1 MSLPQGRRST
11 VPYLRPSQA
20 QVKLWA
26 RLEGAKVRHGEGLFL
41 AEGFKVTAELIASG
55 WETRAV
61 LVLEEKKARWEKFLA
76 SLTPDL
82 DVYLLTASQWAKLTQ
97 DGEPEGIMGLAAVPD
112 CLANPR
118 YAAAGGAGKG
128 RPAADRRVGSDA
140 GVREEEAGGGHIV
153 RDVAAHAED
162 YLVLLHRIGN
172 PGNLGTILRTAHW
185 FGIGAVLLSAGSV
198 DLTHPKAV
206 RASMGSLFHLRLAH
220 GLDFAALL
228 PSLRGQR
235 LLVAGD
241 VRGGRAPHP
250 CPGGAAIIL
259 GSETHG
265 LPDELLAMADER
277 WHIPGAGG
285 AESLSLP
292 QAAAVMMYECTKK

>member
-1 MSLPQGRRST
+1 MSLPPVRHRT

-61 LVLEEKKARWEKFLA
+61 LVLEEKQARWEKFLA
-76 SLTPDL
+76 ALPPDL

-140 GVREEEAGGGHIV
+140 GAAETGGGHIF
-153 RDVAAHAED
+153 RDVTGLAAGH
-162 YLVLLHRIGN
+162 LLLLHRIGN

-198 DLTHPKAV
+198 DPTHPKAV

-235 LLVAGD
+235 FLVAGD
-241 VRGGRAPHP
+241 VRGGKAPHP
-250 CPGGAAIIL
+250 CPGGAAIML

-265 LPDELLAMADER
+265 LPGELLAMADER